1 MWRRTYQDKQER
13 KERNRKKKIQEE
25 EGGGA
30 ALPNHIPIYP
40 AKLNANSRFVQ
51 GPPTPSVGATPAK
64 KEPPVPPVTPL
75 EKMLQDMG
83 AIREDGSDKFFGM
96 ENVSLAVS

>member
-1 MWRRTYQDKQER
+1 MFLS
-13 KERNRKKKIQEE
+13 
-25 EGGGA
+25 
-30 ALPNHIPIYP
+30 ALRQ
-40 AKLNANSRFVQ
+40 LNANPRFVQ

-96 ENVSLAVS
+96 ENVSLWLCRGTWNAMYNGANVVCYF